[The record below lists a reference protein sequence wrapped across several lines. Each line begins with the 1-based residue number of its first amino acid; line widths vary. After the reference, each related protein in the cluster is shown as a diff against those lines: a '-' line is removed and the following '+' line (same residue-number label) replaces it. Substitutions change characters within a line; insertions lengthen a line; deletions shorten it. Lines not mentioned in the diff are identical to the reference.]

1 MKRVILKVPAGLTL
15 DQLTQ
20 EQQAAIA
27 GVFAQFV
34 LPMPGTIDYEEE
46 NKTETIS
53 QTLVWLIDP
62 FDLANYTIDIDY
74 KYELDLITED
84 NILIWLINPIDLANY
99 TENVDYKY
107 EDIINITSSST
118 NYMIIDAI
126 TQDNYDPATMPGL
139 GLPFTVMGLWQW
151 DLISANLI
159 EIEPL
164 NESFSNFTVNKTQDI
179 PHNFAGWP
187 LIDSVEV

>member
-46 NKTETIS
+46 NVTETIN
-53 QTLVWLIDP
+53 QILDWLIDP
-62 FDLANYTIDIDY
+62 YDLTNYTIDIDY
-74 KYELDLITED
+74 KYEDE
-84 NILIWLINPIDLANY
+84 ILVWINNPIDLANY
-99 TENVDYKY
+99 TEDIDYRY
-107 EDIINITSSST
+107 DTETITTVSCST